1 LLGETAGASAN
12 EADRAVRRSA
22 ALRLGLANFRANR
35 QGVVEVDLRWSLE
48 RLVDR
53 AAADHASVIATLIG
67 PCQPAHLAASDFPHV
82 TDTGFLTS
90 LLAGASKAR
99 AAGINILIHGPPGTG
114 KTEFARMLGAAAGL
128 ALFGVGEADDDGD
141 EPTRWDRVSALQLA
155 QRIMEPGGGTV
166 LLFDEMEDLIGD
178 AKPSSGD
185 WVSGRQGSKVFINRL
200 LETNAVPVI
209 WTTNALGNVD
219 AAILRRMSFVLKLD
233 LPSPGTARQ
242 MLGRIAAE
250 EGVAPSSGM
259 EALIDQA
266 PETATVLRVAARGA
280 AGR

>member
-1 LLGETAGASAN
+1 
-12 EADRAVRRSA
+12 
-22 ALRLGLANFRANR
+22 
-35 QGVVEVDLRWSLE
+35 
-48 RLVDR
+48 
-53 AAADHASVIATLIG
+53 
-67 PCQPAHLAASDFPHV
+67 
-82 TDTGFLTS
+82 
-90 LLAGASKAR
+90 
-99 AAGINILIHGPPGTG
+99 
-114 KTEFARMLGAAAGL
+114 
-128 ALFGVGEADDDGD
+128 
-141 EPTRWDRVSALQLA
+141 
-155 QRIMEPGGGTV
+155 
-166 LLFDEMEDLIGD
+166 
-178 AKPSSGD
+178 
-185 WVSGRQGSKVFINRL
+185 
-200 LETNAVPVI
+200 VPVI